1 MSTISNG
8 VIKSL
13 RVIGDSLVPYENGA
27 SFIAD
32 PTREILSFGD
42 VIEKEFEDAVRLLLL
57 EPDDL
62 LCVNWVYI

>member
-8 VIKSL
+8 VVKSL
-13 RVIGDSLVPYENGA
+13 RVIGDSLIPYEHGA

-42 VIEKEFEDAVRLLLL
+42 VIEKELEDAVRLFLV
-57 EPDDL
+57 EADDL
-62 LCVNWVYI
+62 LRVNWVYI